1 MDIFN
6 NNYSNNITIPILNL
20 KTKLWD
26 LKYRENNKKWLNLSF
41 IKYNDAIEFYTA
53 AVYYLYFK
61 EIKRTYNLDNDNEK
75 QK

>member
-20 KTKLWD
+20 DTKLWD
-26 LKYRENNKKWLNLSF
+26 LKYREKNKNWLKLSF
-41 IKYNDAIEFYTA
+41 VKYEDAIEFYTA
-53 AVYYLYFK
+53 AIYYLYFK
-61 EIKRTYNLDNDNEK
+61 EIKKTYNIDNQETK

>member
-6 NNYSNNITIPILNL
+6 NNYVNNITYPILNL

>member
-41 IKYNDAIEFYTA
+41 IKYNDAIEFYPA